1 MATEAG
7 LAAVLGRVNG
17 DRLRALTVA
26 VVDAYSPTYAEE
38 SATAVFAHY
47 LEAAGLKVT
56 RQVVAN
62 PHGAAPRHNLLVR
75 VGPEPL
81 GLLLVGHVDT
91 IASGEGAMAF
101 CGGHVDD
108 DLLTGLGSAD
118 MKGGCAAAV
127 EAILALAASGI
138 ALQRGVGLALV
149 VGEEEYGDGSAA
161 LPGEFSA
168 PLCLVGEPTSL
179 EPCISHFGY
188 AECHLTAT
196 GTRAHAALSGGGGSA
211 IHAMLTWLLAV
222 LDGMPGSDPAGI
234 IAANARLIRGGDT
247 LFVVADSCDA
257 LLDLHWAPGVE
268 AADVLRRIERS
279 REAAQWGHPGCQ
291 LASETLFQAAAFAND
306 GDDPRLASLR
316 AAFQQQQRA
325 WQPGVFPSH
334 SDAGLFTDRGS
345 LTVVCGPGALSSAH
359 APGESVFL
367 SEVEAAARLYAA
379 VAVLACGA

>member
-7 LAAVLGRVNG
+7 LAAVLARVNG

-38 SATAVFAHY
+38 PATAVFAHY

-56 RQVVAN
+56 RQAVAN

-91 IASGEGAMAF
+91 IASGDGAMAF
-101 CGGHVDD
+101 RGAQVAD

-118 MKGGCAAAV
+118 MKGGCAALV

-161 LPGEFSA
+161 IPSEFSA

-196 GTRAHAALSGGGGSA
+196 GTRAHAALSGGGGS
-211 IHAMLTWLLAV
+211 
-222 LDGMPGSDPAGI
+222 S
-234 IAANARLIRGGDT
+234 
-247 LFVVADSCDA
+247 
-257 LLDLHWAPGVE
+257 
-268 AADVLRRIERS
+268 RS
-279 REAAQWGHPGCQ
+279 W
-291 LASETLFQAAAFAND
+291 
-306 GDDPRLASLR
+306 
-316 AAFQQQQRA
+316 
-325 WQPGVFPSH
+325 
-334 SDAGLFTDRGS
+334 
-345 LTVVCGPGALSSAH
+345 
-359 APGESVFL
+359 
-367 SEVEAAARLYAA
+367 
-379 VAVLACGA
+379 